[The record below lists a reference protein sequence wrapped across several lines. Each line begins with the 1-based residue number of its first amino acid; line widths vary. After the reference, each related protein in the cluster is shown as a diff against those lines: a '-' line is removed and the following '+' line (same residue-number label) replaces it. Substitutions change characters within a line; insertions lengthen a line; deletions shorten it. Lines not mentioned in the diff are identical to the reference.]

1 MKHRAAF
8 IGAGDVVRR
17 SYLPAISQQS
27 DCKVVA
33 ICSQSGQSAKELAD
47 LYGIKIVSQHYE
59 EVLQQPDIDTVFI
72 CTPTHVHREIAEAA
86 MRYGRHVLV
95 EKPLCT
101 TYQDSRMLLQQARSY
116 DKTFYAAFNNQFRVE
131 NRWLKTKVLTG
142 KIGEVELI
150 DFEWYRTKRHVDK
163 AWLYDPPRSGGGVLV
178 DLGAHMLHLALSLLP
193 NRQYYTASC
202 HNVSHQAF
210 SSSVED
216 TSISMISVDD
226 KTTILIKLGWDMKLP
241 KPSRVTLELF
251 GLAGRISNRDF
262 EEAKVG
268 SPVTKSD
275 GYDLMIAEFLQHID
289 TNTKP
294 NLDLVDDTM
303 MLVDALY
310 RSSQTQTTI
319 AGEFCGAV
327 NKN

>member
-17 SYLPAISQQS
+17 SYLPAIAQQS
-27 DCKVVA
+27 NCKVVA
-33 ICSQSGQSAKELAD
+33 ICSQTGQSAKELAE
-47 LYGIKIVSQHYE
+47 LYEIEIVSRHYE

-72 CTPTHVHREIAEAA
+72 CTPTDAHREIAETA
-86 MRYGRHVLV
+86 MKYGKHVLV

-101 TYQDSRMLLQQARSY
+101 TYQDSQALLRQAWGY

-131 NRWLKTKVLTG
+131 NRWLKTEVLAG
-142 KIGEVELI
+142 NIGEVELI
-150 DFEWYRTKRHVDK
+150 DFEWYRTKRHKDK
-163 AWLYDPPRSGGGVLV
+163 TWLYDPPRSGGGVLV
-178 DLGAHMLHLALSLLP
+178 DLGAHLLHLALSLLP

-226 KTTILIKLGWDMKLP
+226 KTTVLIKLGWDMKLP

-251 GLAGRISNRDF
+251 GLAGRISNQDF
-262 EEAKVG
+262 AEVKVNDSAK
-268 SPVTKSD
+268 KSD
-275 GYDLMIAEFLQHID
+275 GYDLMIVEFLQHVEA
-289 TNTKP
+289 NTKP
-294 NLDLVDDTM
+294 DLDLVDDTM
-303 MLVDALY
+303 MLIDALY
-310 RSSQTQTTI
+310 RSSQSQTTV
-319 AGEFCGAV
+319 AGQFCGATR
-327 NKN
+327 NN

>member
-27 DCKVVA
+27 DCEVVA
-33 ICSQSGQSAKELAD
+33 ICSQSGQSARELAD
-47 LYGIKIVSQHYE
+47 LYEIDIVSKHYE

-72 CTPTHVHREIAEAA
+72 CTPTNTHREIAEAA
-86 MRYGRHVLV
+86 MKYEKHVLV

-101 TYQDSRMLLQQARSY
+101 TYQDSQALLQQARSY

-131 NRWLKTKVLTG
+131 NQWLKTEVLAG

-150 DFEWYRTKRHVDK
+150 DFEWYRTKRHAEK

-178 DLGAHMLHLALSLLP
+178 DLGAHMLHLALSMLP
-193 NRQYYTASC
+193 NRQHYSAAC
-202 HNVSHQAF
+202 HNISHQAF

-226 KTTILIKLGWDMKLP
+226 KITILIKLGWDMKLP

-262 EEAKVG
+262 VETKANGLAK
-268 SPVTKSD
+268 KSD
-275 GYDLMIAEFLQHID
+275 GYDLMIAEFLQHIEA
-289 TNTKP
+289 NTKP
-294 NLDLVDDTM
+294 DLDLVDDTM
-303 MLVDALY
+303 MLIDVLY
-310 RSSQTQTTI
+310 RSSQSQTTI
-319 AGEFCGAV
+319 NGEFCSVA
-327 NKN
+327 NNN